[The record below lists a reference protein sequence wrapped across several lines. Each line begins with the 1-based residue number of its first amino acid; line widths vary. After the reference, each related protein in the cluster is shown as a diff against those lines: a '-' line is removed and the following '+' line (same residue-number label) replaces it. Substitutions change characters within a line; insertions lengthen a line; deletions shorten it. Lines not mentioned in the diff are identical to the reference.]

1 MARILITSTQ
11 HPYYGGAATNAY
23 AIIKMLRKSNHKVA
37 GVFFTDEKVNV
48 DPDNLGG
55 VWRCSNNSK
64 NKNIVRRMVK
74 AYVGGRPEVI
84 FGKNYVAPVIG
95 KQMWPNAK
103 IIYLVAGSPHMIR
116 LSERKISAN
125 KYINSATIKP
135 TIFLP
140 EKNCIKASD
149 IIIPNSK
156 IGKDMLIKNYGLIKK
171 IGTPLDT
178 STALNSAAPRYIPFN
193 KRKYDIAFICSK
205 LDRAVKNSE
214 LAKNIYSS
222 KSMRRRSKIIV
233 GKNNK
238 IFPNMHGLSR
248 FDLLP
253 HKDLMKVI
261 GDSKL
266 VICTSFYDASPN
278 IIKEAILCGSN
289 ILVSKNCGWSESY
302 PKEFVCDDVYNLGE
316 WITKSERLIKND
328 IKFKLPKTSSKDLM
342 LRFDKI
348 IENIL

>member
-64 NKNIVRRMVK
+64 NKNIVRRMV
-74 AYVGGRPEVI
+74 
-84 FGKNYVAPVIG
+84 
-95 KQMWPNAK
+95 NAK